1 MVLRDCVRDWR
12 IRSKGEGVGV
22 IGMWLIRA
30 SCGRAIF
37 LVRSKVWVKGISV
50 GEVVL
55 DAEVEGEPRSGRAVL
70 TVSTYL
76 VTLHGAVCSIYYSIQ
91 CCAVNAPLSPACPSR
106 SYLHAIFIFS
116 SSTAVLF
123 VFSRC
128 LHSAIPGS
136 SRIHPSPT
144 PTT

>member
-55 DAEVEGEPRSGRAVL
+55 DAEVEGEPRSGRA
-70 TVSTYL
+70 
-76 VTLHGAVCSIYYSIQ
+76 
-91 CCAVNAPLSPACPSR
+91 LSPACPSR